1 MEIQVD
7 YRPFTVEYS
16 EQMGSGPPPR
26 AAAPRQRGGGGG
38 DPVSSVPGGVAAP
51 IAGRV
56 ITVMAKQ
63 GDTVASGD
71 VLLLLEAMKMENE
84 VKAPMDGTIKEVMV
98 TDGQRVS
105 EGETLIVIE

>member
-1 MEIQVD
+1 
-7 YRPFTVEYS
+7 
-16 EQMGSGPPPR
+16 
-26 AAAPRQRGGGGG
+26 
-38 DPVSSVPGGVAAP
+38 
-51 IAGRV
+51 
-56 ITVMAKQ
+56 MAKQ